1 MTALWGTMVV
11 YVVFICAGTAARWW
25 SGKWKR
31 IKLV

>member
-11 YVVFICAGTAARWW
+11 YVIVICAGTLVRWYN
-25 SGKWKR
+25 GGWKR